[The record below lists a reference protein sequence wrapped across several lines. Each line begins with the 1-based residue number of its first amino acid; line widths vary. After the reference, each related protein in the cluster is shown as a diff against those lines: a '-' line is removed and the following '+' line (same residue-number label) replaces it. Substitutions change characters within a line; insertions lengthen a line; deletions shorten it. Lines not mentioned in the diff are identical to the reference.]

1 MLLII
6 SCSQKCIFGKF
17 FPNLINLN
25 ALSNLFCFSNL
36 FFRTAYLLLMDIQP
50 VFILD
55 GEAPQLKHQTIQKRN
70 EIQFIGARPRTQ
82 PKDSESVKTKK
93 KELKGRT
100 RFKYVLK
107 QCSDLLATMGVRLNN
122 FESKIFIE
130 IFLIRYHAFKRL
142 ERLRR
147 YARG

>member
-1 MLLII
+1 MCCGLF
-6 SCSQKCIFGKF
+6 CSTKNVSPVRFLCIHVEFPINTCIFS
-17 FPNLINLN
+17 LR
-25 ALSNLFCFSNL
+25 NL

-82 PKDSESVKTKK
+82 TKTQDPDNVKTKK

-107 QCSDLLATMGVRLNN
+107 QCSDLLATMGKCDFHLLLAMVLN
-122 FESKIFIE
+122 
-130 IFLIRYHAFKRL
+130 
-142 ERLRR
+142 
-147 YARG
+147 